1 MPNNPVL
8 QNIEDCVTEIRN
20 AVFGEE
26 VRSALIKAIELCHND
41 VYDYVTS
48 NVLQGAS
55 ITNINIDQDGE
66 LTITIY
72 DPKTDS
78 ESVRNLGNIKGPK
91 GDKGDRGDASGGDGI
106 IVDGSMDAN
115 SGNPVANS
123 TLVSEFS
130 KKMDKKP
137 FASVSDNYIYRVL
150 MVSQTKGIAVSSK
163 KIGSSSFNQD
173 SNQSASLLATEAGVK
188 NYSYPKNETYNR
200 TDMDNRYAQ
209 NVNVYNKTASDQRYV
224 QISNV
229 SNELNAVS
237 EHPVQTKVVHEAIQ
251 NLTNDLN
258 RKPDRSDIL
267 TEIGLTT
274 FTVCNLDLYDATLE
288 NADDNVILFLFGY
301 DNNNSPT
308 CGLDKLTED
317 DYGKVWHIVLTFT
330 KADLVPINSVTV
342 QEHRRGQPMP
352 DALQHYDN
360 VAQGDVIRFDYTMS
374 DSTASILRLRLNART
389 GEQKVHVLITSNR
402 QLDDVLDTKANVAD
416 VDTALAAKA
425 NAADVDYKYGD
436 TSEPVYVEPEALLVN
451 NWVLNINGV
460 PTVYNASATSVLIA
474 DVTGGETVKITAR
487 PFKTN
492 YYYSFFDD
500 NISFDSSVT
509 NGGFTSDHLIGGARG
524 TSTETHELFENVTV
538 QVPANAKK
546 IVVSVFGS
554 AYTPRLYKAEY
565 RRKRKWLGKKWCA
578 VGDSITEVNG
588 SASKKYLEY
597 IAEQTGIEAVNMGK
611 SGTGYKR
618 KQDVN
623 EAFYQRI
630 GSVPTDSDVVT
641 IFGSF
646 NDAPYIFGDCLTQS
660 TAPVT
665 FPDTE
670 EGAEAAAAEAAR
682 ISWIPYKTIN
692 KHGEIV
698 DVESTN
704 PGGGKYAV
712 TNAIP
717 VRADRSYYIKTK
729 MKYDRAFFVFK
740 DGNGD
745 NSSIVY
751 VKRLNPANNDGT
763 SYEFKGIIKAPENAK
778 YLYVSTAFYGE
789 SYNTFVKEDNVGTV
803 NDTGTDTLAGCINT
817 TIDNLYD
824 IMPTV
829 NLGIISSVPWG
840 DYNPYTNAWA
850 NIYVDMLKEI
860 CQNRGIPFLDLYYE
874 SNLRPW
880 EPAFRQ
886 AMYTRDN
893 GHSTHPDENGHQLFA
908 PRIEAFLDKLLLH

>member
-1 MPNNPVL
+1 MSENVITQVKLNETTYEIGANWE
-8 QNIEDCVTEIRN
+8 NI
-20 AVFGEE
+20 
-26 VRSALIKAIELCHND
+26 
-41 VYDYVTS
+41 
-48 NVLQGAS
+48 
-55 ITNINIDQDGE
+55 
-66 LTITIY
+66 
-72 DPKTDS
+72 
-78 ESVRNLGNIKGPK
+78 
-91 GDKGDRGDASGGDGI
+91 
-106 IVDGSMDAN
+106 
-115 SGNPVANS
+115 
-123 TLVSEFS
+123 
-130 KKMDKKP
+130 
-137 FASVSDNYIYRVL
+137 
-150 MVSQTKGIAVSSK
+150 SQTPNSLTGYGI
-163 KIGSSSFNQD
+163 N
-173 SNQSASLLATEAGVK
+173 
-188 NYSYPKNETYNR
+188 
-200 TDMDNRYAQ
+200 
-209 NVNVYNKTASDQRYV
+209 
-224 QISNV
+224 
-229 SNELNAVS
+229 NAY
-237 EHPVQTKVVHEAIQ
+237 TK
-251 NLTNDLN
+251 
-258 RKPDRSDIL
+258 S
-267 TEIGLTT
+267 
-274 FTVCNLDLYDATLE
+274 
-288 NADDNVILFLFGY
+288 
-301 DNNNSPT
+301 
-308 CGLDKLTED
+308 
-317 DYGKVWHIVLTFT
+317 
-330 KADLVPINSVTV
+330 
-342 QEHRRGQPMP
+342 
-352 DALQHYDN
+352 
-360 VAQGDVIRFDYTMS
+360 
-374 DSTASILRLRLNART
+374 
-389 GEQKVHVLITSNR
+389 
-402 QLDDVLDTKANVAD
+402 
-416 VDTALAAKA
+416 
-425 NAADVDYKYGD
+425 DVDYKYGD
-436 TSEPVYVEPEALLVN
+436 TSELVYVEPEALLVN
-451 NWVLNINGV
+451 NWILNINGV
-460 PTVYNASATSVLIA
+460 PIVYNESATSVLIA

-524 TSTETHELFENVTV
+524 TSTETYELFENVTV

-597 IAEQTGIEAVNMGK
+597 IAEQTGIEVVNMGK

-646 NDAPYIFGDCLTQS
+646 NDGPYIFGDCLTQS

-704 PGGGKYAV
+704 PGRGKYAV

-778 YLYVSTAFYGE
+778 YLYVATAFYGE

-817 TIDNLYD
+817 TIDNLYNV
-824 IMPTV
+824 MPTV

-893 GHSTHPDENGHQLFA
+893 GHSTHPDENGHKLFA

>member
-1 MPNNPVL
+1 MSENVITQVKLNETTYEIGANWE
-8 QNIEDCVTEIRN
+8 NI
-20 AVFGEE
+20 
-26 VRSALIKAIELCHND
+26 
-41 VYDYVTS
+41 
-48 NVLQGAS
+48 
-55 ITNINIDQDGE
+55 
-66 LTITIY
+66 
-72 DPKTDS
+72 
-78 ESVRNLGNIKGPK
+78 
-91 GDKGDRGDASGGDGI
+91 
-106 IVDGSMDAN
+106 
-115 SGNPVANS
+115 
-123 TLVSEFS
+123 
-130 KKMDKKP
+130 
-137 FASVSDNYIYRVL
+137 
-150 MVSQTKGIAVSSK
+150 SQTPNSLTGYGI
-163 KIGSSSFNQD
+163 N
-173 SNQSASLLATEAGVK
+173 
-188 NYSYPKNETYNR
+188 
-200 TDMDNRYAQ
+200 
-209 NVNVYNKTASDQRYV
+209 
-224 QISNV
+224 
-229 SNELNAVS
+229 NAYTKS
-237 EHPVQTKVVHEAIQ
+237 E
-251 NLTNDLN
+251 
-258 RKPDRSDIL
+258 
-267 TEIGLTT
+267 
-274 FTVCNLDLYDATLE
+274 
-288 NADDNVILFLFGY
+288 
-301 DNNNSPT
+301 
-308 CGLDKLTED
+308 
-317 DYGKVWHIVLTFT
+317 
-330 KADLVPINSVTV
+330 
-342 QEHRRGQPMP
+342 
-352 DALQHYDN
+352 
-360 VAQGDVIRFDYTMS
+360 
-374 DSTASILRLRLNART
+374 
-389 GEQKVHVLITSNR
+389 
-402 QLDDVLDTKANVAD
+402 
-416 VDTALAAKA
+416 
-425 NAADVDYKYGD
+425 VDYKYGD
-436 TSEPVYVEPEALLVN
+436 TSELVYVEPGALLVN

-460 PTVYNASATSVLIA
+460 PIAYNESATSVLIA

-717 VRADRSYYIKTK
+717 VRTDRSYYIKTK

-778 YLYVSTAFYGE
+778 YLYVATAFYGE

-824 IMPTV
+824 VMPTV

-880 EPAFRQ
+880 DSTFRSL
-886 AMYTRDN
+886 MYARDG
-893 GHSTHPDENGHQLFA
+893 GHSTHPDENGHKLFA

>member
-1 MPNNPVL
+1 
-8 QNIEDCVTEIRN
+8 
-20 AVFGEE
+20 
-26 VRSALIKAIELCHND
+26 
-41 VYDYVTS
+41 
-48 NVLQGAS
+48 
-55 ITNINIDQDGE
+55 
-66 LTITIY
+66 
-72 DPKTDS
+72 
-78 ESVRNLGNIKGPK
+78 
-91 GDKGDRGDASGGDGI
+91 
-106 IVDGSMDAN
+106 
-115 SGNPVANS
+115 
-123 TLVSEFS
+123 
-130 KKMDKKP
+130 
-137 FASVSDNYIYRVL
+137 
-150 MVSQTKGIAVSSK
+150 
-163 KIGSSSFNQD
+163 
-173 SNQSASLLATEAGVK
+173 
-188 NYSYPKNETYNR
+188 
-200 TDMDNRYAQ
+200 
-209 NVNVYNKTASDQRYV
+209 
-224 QISNV
+224 
-229 SNELNAVS
+229 
-237 EHPVQTKVVHEAIQ
+237 
-251 NLTNDLN
+251 
-258 RKPDRSDIL
+258 
-267 TEIGLTT
+267 
-274 FTVCNLDLYDATLE
+274 
-288 NADDNVILFLFGY
+288 
-301 DNNNSPT
+301 
-308 CGLDKLTED
+308 
-317 DYGKVWHIVLTFT
+317 
-330 KADLVPINSVTV
+330 
-342 QEHRRGQPMP
+342 MP
-352 DALQHYDN
+352 DTLQHYDN

-374 DSTASILRLRLNART
+374 DSTASILRLRLNARA

-402 QLDDVLDTKANVAD
+402 QLDDVLDTKANAAD
-416 VDTALAAKA
+416 VNTALAAKA
-425 NAADVDYKYGD
+425 NTLDVNAALAAKADAADVDYKYGD

-460 PTVYNASATSVLIA
+460 PIVYNASATSVLIA

-717 VRADRSYYIKTK
+717 VRADRSYYIKTR

-778 YLYVSTAFYGE
+778 YLYVATAFYGE

-824 IMPTV
+824 VMPTV

>member
-1 MPNNPVL
+1 MADIVFKFD
-8 QNIEDCVTEIRN
+8 EMRN
-20 AVFGEE
+20 AALFG
-26 VRSALIKAIELCHND
+26 VRD
-41 VYDYVTS
+41 
-48 NVLQGAS
+48 
-55 ITNINIDQDGE
+55 
-66 LTITIY
+66 
-72 DPKTDS
+72 
-78 ESVRNLGNIKGPK
+78 
-91 GDKGDRGDASGGDGI
+91 
-106 IVDGSMDAN
+106 
-115 SGNPVANS
+115 
-123 TLVSEFS
+123 
-130 KKMDKKP
+130 
-137 FASVSDNYIYRVL
+137 
-150 MVSQTKGIAVSSK
+150 
-163 KIGSSSFNQD
+163 
-173 SNQSASLLATEAGVK
+173 
-188 NYSYPKNETYNR
+188 
-200 TDMDNRYAQ
+200 
-209 NVNVYNKTASDQRYV
+209 
-224 QISNV
+224 
-229 SNELNAVS
+229 
-237 EHPVQTKVVHEAIQ
+237 
-251 NLTNDLN
+251 
-258 RKPDRSDIL
+258 
-267 TEIGLTT
+267 
-274 FTVCNLDLYDATLE
+274 LDLYDTYTE

-308 CGLDKLTED
+308 CGLNKLTED

-330 KADLVPINSVTV
+330 KADLAPTNSVTV

-352 DALQHYDN
+352 DTLQHYDN

-374 DSTASILRLRLNART
+374 DSTASILRLRLNARA

-402 QLDDVLDTKANVAD
+402 QLDDVLDTKANAAD
-416 VDTALAAKA
+416 VNTALAAKA
-425 NAADVDYKYGD
+425 NAADMNTALAAKADAADVDYKYGD

-778 YLYVSTAFYGE
+778 YLYVATAFYGE

-824 IMPTV
+824 VMPTV

-880 EPAFRQ
+880 DSTFRSL
-886 AMYTRDN
+886 MYARDG
-893 GHSTHPDENGHQLFA
+893 GHSTHPDENGHKLFA

>member
-1 MPNNPVL
+1 MNTQTIKIDYNINRMEPV
-8 QNIEDCVTEIRN
+8 D
-20 AVFGEE
+20 
-26 VRSALIKAIELCHND
+26 LISTIHIDDKNTRYLELTLLDHG
-41 VYDYVTS
+41 S
-48 NVLQGAS
+48 LLVLQGCTVKARFVATDKALLSDNVPCTVTADNTILVPIDAAAVQSMACDLRIEVNIVSGTDVLTLPFPLWVRVRGS
-55 ITNINIDQDGE
+55 ILDNAPVTPDTEGTVAE
-66 LTITIY
+66 LIRRAEAELSRVQGFITENELAAALAA
-72 DPKTDS
+72 KA
-78 ESVRNLGNIKGPK
+78 
-91 GDKGDRGDASGGDGI
+91 DAAATLAGYG
-106 IVDGSMDAN
+106 IVDAYDKAQ
-115 SGNPVANS
+115 VD
-123 TLVSEFS
+123 
-130 KKMDKKP
+130 KM
-137 FASVSDNYIYRVL
+137 
-150 MVSQTKGIAVSSK
+150 M
-163 KIGSSSFNQD
+163 
-173 SNQSASLLATEAGVK
+173 
-188 NYSYPKNETYNR
+188 
-200 TDMDNRYAQ
+200 
-209 NVNVYNKTASDQRYV
+209 
-224 QISNV
+224 
-229 SNELNAVS
+229 
-237 EHPVQTKVVHEAIQ
+237 
-251 NLTNDLN
+251 
-258 RKPDRSDIL
+258 
-267 TEIGLTT
+267 GLTP

-308 CGLDKLTED
+308 CGLNKLTED

-330 KADLVPINSVTV
+330 KADLVSINSVTV

-352 DALQHYDN
+352 DTLQHYDN

-374 DSTASILRLRLNART
+374 DSTASILRLRLNARA

-402 QLDDVLDTKANVAD
+402 QLDDVLDTKANAAD
-416 VDTALAAKA
+416 VNTALAAKA
-425 NAADVDYKYGD
+425 NAADMNTALAAKADAADVDYKYGD

-460 PTVYNASATSVLIA
+460 PIVYNASATSVLIA

-554 AYTPRLYKAEY
+554 AYTPRLYKVEY

-778 YLYVSTAFYGE
+778 YLYVATAFYGE

-824 IMPTV
+824 VMPTV

-908 PRIEAFLDKLLLH
+908 PRVEAFLDKLLQPFGKHFVG

>member
-1 MPNNPVL
+1 MNTQTIKMNYNINRMDPVDL
-8 QNIEDCVTEIRN
+8 ISTIHIDDKNTRYLELTLFDH
-20 AVFGEE
+20 G
-26 VRSALIKAIELCHND
+26 ALL
-41 VYDYVTS
+41 
-48 NVLQGAS
+48 VLQGCTVKARFVATDKALLS
-55 ITNINIDQDGE
+55 DNVPCTVTADNTILVPIDAAAVQSMACDLRIEVNIVSGTDVLTLPFPLWVRVRGSVLDNAPVTPESQGTVAELIRRAEAELSRVQGFITENE
-66 LTITIY
+66 LAAALAA
-72 DPKTDS
+72 KA
-78 ESVRNLGNIKGPK
+78 
-91 GDKGDRGDASGGDGI
+91 DAAATLAGYG
-106 IVDGSMDAN
+106 IVDAYDKAQ
-115 SGNPVANS
+115 VD
-123 TLVSEFS
+123 
-130 KKMDKKP
+130 KM
-137 FASVSDNYIYRVL
+137 
-150 MVSQTKGIAVSSK
+150 M
-163 KIGSSSFNQD
+163 
-173 SNQSASLLATEAGVK
+173 
-188 NYSYPKNETYNR
+188 
-200 TDMDNRYAQ
+200 
-209 NVNVYNKTASDQRYV
+209 
-224 QISNV
+224 
-229 SNELNAVS
+229 
-237 EHPVQTKVVHEAIQ
+237 
-251 NLTNDLN
+251 
-258 RKPDRSDIL
+258 
-267 TEIGLTT
+267 GLTP

-308 CGLDKLTED
+308 CGLNKLTED

-330 KADLVPINSVTV
+330 KADLVSTNSVTV

-352 DALQHYDN
+352 DTLQHYDN

-374 DSTASILRLRLNART
+374 DSTASILRLRLNARA
-389 GEQKVHVLITSNR
+389 GEQKVHVTISEVR
-402 QLDDVLDTKANVAD
+402 QLNDVLDTKANAAD
-416 VDTALAAKA
+416 MNTALAAKA
-425 NAADVDYKYGD
+425 DAADVDYKYGD

-460 PTVYNASATSVLIA
+460 PIVYNASATSVLIA

-712 TNAIP
+712 TNAIS
-717 VRADRSYYIKTK
+717 VRADRSYYIKTR

-778 YLYVSTAFYGE
+778 YLYVATAFYGE

-824 IMPTV
+824 VM
-829 NLGIISSVPWG
+829 
-840 DYNPYTNAWA
+840 A